1 MTMELHCTYCQ
12 AEVEEEKTSEDKID
26 ARSLMAKFN
35 DQIEPIYNLVREVE
49 DVRLAQSLLEPEPVD
64 ISNIL
69 Q

>member
-1 MTMELHCTYCQ
+1 MELHCTYCQ